1 MQNDNATIVAA
12 PHMAI
17 ETMVVQFAPVRLPKT
32 LRSSDQGVLDAF
44 MSLRKSVFAEGKNW
58 RVWLS
63 CQSDLDQYDH
73 LDAYYIVAFDPA
85 TNEALAGARLLR
97 TDRGGRYPGSSE
109 MTYMVRDAVRGLL
122 PGLPADLCDAEPP
135 CDPAVWE
142 LTRFASNGTPGA
154 GQLVLQRLRSF
165 LLEQGGERFVF
176 LSPPVVARLA
186 KSSGFTNVIPL
197 GPLRG
202 DQNGKYRVY
211 SANVPQPRVQET

>member
-1 MQNDNATIVAA
+1 MQNESARSEAA
-12 PHMAI
+12 PQTAI

-32 LRSSDQGVLDAF
+32 LRSSDQDVLDSF
-44 MSLRKSVFAEGKNW
+44 MSLRKRVFAEGKDW

-97 TDRGGRYPGSSE
+97 TDRGGHHPGRSE
-109 MTYMVRDAVRGLL
+109 MTYMVRDAVRGML
-122 PGLPADLCDAEPP
+122 PGLPMDLCDAEPP
-135 CDPAVWE
+135 CDSAIWE
-142 LTRFASNGTPGA
+142 LTRFASNGAAGA
-154 GQLVLQRLRSF
+154 GQLVLQRLRTF
-165 LLEQGGERFVF
+165 LLEQGGKRFVF
-176 LSPPVVARLA
+176 LSPPVIARLA
-186 KSSGFTNVIPL
+186 KSSGFANVVPL

-211 SANVPQPRVQET
+211 SADVPQPRCQEA